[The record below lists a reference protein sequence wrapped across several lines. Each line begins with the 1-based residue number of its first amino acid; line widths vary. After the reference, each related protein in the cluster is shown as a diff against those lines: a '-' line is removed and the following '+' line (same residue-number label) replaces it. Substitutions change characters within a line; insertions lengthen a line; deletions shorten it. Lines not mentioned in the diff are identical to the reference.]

1 MTILKIAR
9 GLLFSAVV
17 SVIVLGL
24 ILPFAVN
31 QSRLISAAPPA
42 QATAPPPLPDNGN
55 GSGGGSSESKD
66 TSNGPTGA
74 IRGRLTDLSTGQPGA
89 GITIRFNGEP
99 ITTDSDGSFS
109 ITGRAAGTYRI
120 DLELPGGSTPGENRT
135 EVFLQSDADQ
145 QEVNL
150 TYYSQQPPT
159 STPLPPTP
167 TNTPVPVPPTPVP
180 PTPVPPTPVP
190 VAPTVQPPGQPD
202 AVPSDEN
209 QSVSNVLPETGNV
222 ALRSPVDGPTV
233 WIAPSYVN
241 NEVGTIGVIQIG
253 AANITDFG
261 AFQALLKF
269 DPSLIEVDKVNVG
282 DFFDNTDR
290 DTTPLVTE
298 VDNTTGEVSIVA
310 YTSGDGASPN
320 SDGTIATVA
329 FVSKRTGFS
338 DLQLNDV
345 RVYSS
350 LGDSVRIS
358 VFDGLVVVPV
368 CFGDLTGDRFVDVGD
383 VQIVAGRTNQSI
395 GDPNYVAEYDVN
407 SDGEIDSIDVTII
420 SDRLYQRCQ

>member
-9 GLLFSAVV
+9 GLLISAVV
-17 SVIVLGL
+17 SVIVLGVL
-24 ILPFAVN
+24 LPFAVN
-31 QSRLISAAPPA
+31 QSQLISAAPPL
-42 QATAPPPLPDNGN
+42 QATVPPPGP
-55 GSGGGSSESKD
+55 GGDTGPSDDTEKPKDSS
-66 TSNGPTGA
+66 TGPTGA
-74 IRGRLTDLSTGQPGA
+74 IRGRLIDLSTGQPGA

-109 ITGRAAGTYRI
+109 ITGRAAGVYRVDIALPSGSIPAEYPI
-120 DLELPGGSTPGENRT
+120 D
-135 EVFLQSDADQ
+135 VFLQSDSDQ

-150 TYYSQQPPT
+150 NYYSQQPPT
-159 STPLPPTP
+159 PTPLPPTP
-167 TNTPVPVPPTPVP
+167 TNTPVPPTPTPVP
-180 PTPVPPTPVP
+180 PTPVPPTPVL
-190 VAPTVQPPGQPD
+190 PTATNVPASV
-202 AVPSDEN
+202 AVPASAQPGETDPT
-209 QSVSNVLPETGNV
+209 SPDIPNVPPVTGG
-222 ALRSPVDGPTV
+222 APKV
-233 WIAPSYVN
+233 WIAPGYVN

-298 VDNTTGEVSIVA
+298 VNNITGEVSVVA
-310 YTSGDGASPN
+310 YTSGDGISPN

-338 DLQLNDV
+338 DLLLNDV

-350 LGDSVRIS
+350 LGDSVAIT
-358 VFDGLVVVPV
+358 VNNGLVVVPV

-383 VQIVAGRTNQSI
+383 VQIVAGRSNLSI
-395 GDPNYVAEYDVN
+395 GDINYDPKYDIN
-407 SDGEIDSIDVTII
+407 SDGEIDSIDVTIV